1 MAAVVLAAG
10 FIKGA
15 IGFGF
20 PTLGTP
26 LLALIVDV
34 KTAFLLLIVVDVKPA
49 VVVLTPPNIVMDG
62 IQFARRGAPLAT
74 VRRFGTLLLSGG
86 VGIVLGTRVLTLLS
100 PRTATL
106 ILGVFVLLFV
116 ALSVTGL
123 APKIPPHWEP
133 WLSPPAGFAAGVIGG
148 VTNSP
153 ATALVLYFHGIGLA
167 KHDFISSIAFTFFF
181 YKLVQLGAV
190 TWYGLLPWSLL
201 GVSVALTAVALAGFA
216 VGLRVQDRMD
226 QRSFNR
232 VVLVFLAVLG
242 AWLLVRG
249 RG

>member
-20 PTLGTP
+20 PSLATP
-26 LLALIVDV
+26 LLSLVVDV
-34 KTAFLLLIVVDVKPA
+34 KTA
-49 VVVLTPPNIVMDG
+49 VVVLILPNIVMDG

-116 ALSVTGL
+116 ALSVIGL

>member
-1 MAAVVLAAG
+1 MATVVLVAA

-20 PTLGTP
+20 PSLATP
-26 LLALIVDV
+26 LLSLVVDV
-34 KTAFLLLIVVDVKPA
+34 KTA
-49 VVVLTPPNIVMDG
+49 VVVLILPNIVMDG

-216 VGLRVQDRMD
+216 VGLRVQDRLD

>member
-20 PTLGTP
+20 PSLATP
-26 LLALIVDV
+26 LLSLVVDV
-34 KTAFLLLIVVDVKPA
+34 KTA
-49 VVVLTPPNIVMDG
+49 VVVLILPNIVMDG

-201 GVSVALTAVALAGFA
+201 GVSVALAAVAVAGFA

>member
-1 MAAVVLAAG
+1 VIPALMAAVVLAAG
-10 FIKGA
+10 IIKGA

-20 PTLGTP
+20 PSLATP
-26 LLALIVDV
+26 LLSLVVDV
-34 KTAFLLLIVVDVKPA
+34 KTA
-49 VVVLTPPNIVMDG
+49 VVVLILPNIVMDG

-106 ILGVFVLLFV
+106 VLGVFVLIFV

-201 GVSVALTAVALAGFA
+201 GVSVALTAVAVAGFA
-216 VGLRVQDRMD
+216 VGLRVQDRLD

>member
-1 MAAVVLAAG
+1 VIPALMAAVVLAAG

-20 PTLGTP
+20 PSLATP
-26 LLALIVDV
+26 LLSLVVDV
-34 KTAFLLLIVVDVKPA
+34 KTA
-49 VVVLTPPNIVMDG
+49 VVVLILPNIVMDG

-190 TWYGLLPWSLL
+190 TWYGLLP
-201 GVSVALTAVALAGFA
+201 
-216 VGLRVQDRMD
+216 
-226 QRSFNR
+226 
-232 VVLVFLAVLG
+232 
-242 AWLLVRG
+242 
-249 RG
+249 

>member
-20 PTLGTP
+20 PSLATP
-26 LLALIVDV
+26 LLSLVVDV
-34 KTAFLLLIVVDVKPA
+34 KTAM
-49 VVVLTPPNIVMDG
+49 VVLILPNIVMDG

-216 VGLRVQDRMD
+216 VGLRVQDRLD

>member
-1 MAAVVLAAG
+1 VVLAAG
-10 FIKGA
+10 IIKGA

-20 PTLGTP
+20 PSLATP
-26 LLALIVDV
+26 LLSLVVDV
-34 KTAFLLLIVVDVKPA
+34 KTA
-49 VVVLTPPNIVMDG
+49 VVVLILPNIVMDG

-216 VGLRVQDRMD
+216 VGLRVQDRLD

>member
-20 PTLGTP
+20 PSLATP
-26 LLALIVDV
+26 LLSLVVDV
-34 KTAFLLLIVVDVKPA
+34 KTA
-49 VVVLTPPNIVMDG
+49 VVVLILPNIVMDG

-201 GVSVALTAVALAGFA
+201 GVSVALTAVEVAGFA
-216 VGLRVQDRMD
+216 VGLRVQDRLD